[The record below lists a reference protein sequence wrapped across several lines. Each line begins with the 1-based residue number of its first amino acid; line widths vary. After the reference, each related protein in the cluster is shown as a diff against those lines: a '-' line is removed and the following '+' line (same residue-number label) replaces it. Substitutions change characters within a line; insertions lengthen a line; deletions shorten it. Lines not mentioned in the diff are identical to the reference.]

1 MVNLKNKFIVM
12 NSEDN
17 CATALATISKD
28 AEIEINGNLIKI
40 NENIEMGHKIALKHL
55 KKGDLI
61 KKYGEIIGIAIID
74 INAGDWIHTH
84 NIKSH
89 YLEKIKN
96 D

>member
-1 MVNLKNKFIVM
+1 MKNKFIIM

-28 AEIEINGNLIKI
+28 AEIEINGNSIKL
-40 NENIEMGHKIALKHL
+40 NEDIEIAHKIALKDL

-74 INAGDWIHTH
+74 IKAGDWIHTH
-84 NIKSH
+84 NITSH
-89 YLEKIKN
+89 YLGEIKN

>member
-1 MVNLKNKFIVM
+1 M

-28 AEIEINGNLIKI
+28 AEIETNGNRIKI
-40 NENIEMGHKIALKHL
+40 NEIIEIGHKIALKDL
-55 KKGDLI
+55 KRGDLI
-61 KKYGEIIGIAIID
+61 KKYGEIIGIATED
-74 INAGDWIHTH
+74 IKSGDWIHTH

>member
-1 MVNLKNKFIVM
+1 M

-28 AEIEINGNLIKI
+28 AEIEINGNSIKL
-40 NENIEMGHKIALKHL
+40 NENIEIGHKIALKNL

-74 INAGDWIHTH
+74 IKAGDWIHTH
-84 NIKSH
+84 NIISH
-89 YLEKIKN
+89 YLGEIKN

>member
-1 MVNLKNKFIVM
+1 MDI
-12 NSEDN
+12 EDN
-17 CATALATISKD
+17 CATALEEISKD
-28 AEIEINGNLIKI
+28 DEIEINDYSIKI
-40 NENIEMGHKIALKHL
+40 NQNIEIGHKIALKDL

-74 INAGDWIHTH
+74 IKAGDWIHTH

-96 D
+96 E

>member
-1 MVNLKNKFIVM
+1 MVNLKNKFIIM

-28 AEIEINGNLIKI
+28 AEIEINGNRIKI
-40 NENIEMGHKIALKHL
+40 NENIEIGHKIALKDL

-61 KKYGEIIGIAIID
+61 KKYGEIIGIATEE
-74 INAGDWIHTH
+74 INIGDWIHTH

-89 YLEKIKN
+89 YLEKIQN